1 VTVVPVSGTTPDY
14 LLVGVRN
21 SSRWPAY
28 FSADLRLSTS
38 VPLSFGELSLWLDG
52 TNLTGQSNPC
62 CLELNSMSTVGG
74 APAVENQV
82 WLPRVVN
89 VGFTLKVRR
98 P

>member
-1 VTVVPVSGTTPDY
+1 
-14 LLVGVRN
+14 
-21 SSRWPAY
+21 
-28 FSADLRLSTS
+28 

-62 CLELNSMSTVGG
+62 CLELNSMSSVGG